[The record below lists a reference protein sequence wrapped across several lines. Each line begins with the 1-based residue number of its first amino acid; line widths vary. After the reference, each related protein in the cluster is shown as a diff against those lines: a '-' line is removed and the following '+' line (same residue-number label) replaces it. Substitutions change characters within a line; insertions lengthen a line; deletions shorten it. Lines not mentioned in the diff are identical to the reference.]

1 MVKNK
6 TFLQR
11 LGVFLKKQWH
21 ETKANARCAIK
32 DDCEKY

>member
-6 TFLQR
+6 TFLQK
-11 LGVFLKKQWH
+11 LGAFLKKKQWH

-32 DDCEKY
+32 DDCE